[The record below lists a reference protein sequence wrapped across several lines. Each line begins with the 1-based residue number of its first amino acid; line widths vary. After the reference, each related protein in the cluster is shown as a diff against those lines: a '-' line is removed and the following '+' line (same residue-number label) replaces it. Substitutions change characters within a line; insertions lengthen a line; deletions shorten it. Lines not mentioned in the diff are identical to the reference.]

1 MPEQMRPHALTR
13 GLRPALAAF
22 AAAALAA
29 TVHAQ
34 APAQAP
40 GQTTLTDAAKAMSSG
55 TWEFSNAD
63 RDKRC
68 TVTFRTDPAAVGMRL
83 ELDKGCAA
91 LFPFI
96 REVVGWTLAEN
107 DFLRLVDAQGKSV
120 LEFSEV
126 ESRIYEAP
134 RPGEG
139 ILFLQASTAVGPPP
153 KQADEMTGDWGV
165 VRGSDKSLCTLT
177 LANKPAGDDLA
188 LTVKPGCNAF
198 VTRFAPTAWQMD
210 RGDLVIKNA
219 RGQTWRF
226 SEGENSTW
234 TRVPESAVPVLLVR
248 P

>member
-1 MPEQMRPHALTR
+1 MRPHAMTR
-13 GLRPALAAF
+13 SLRATF
-22 AAAALAA
+22 AAIAVTVLAA
-29 TVHAQ
+29 TAHAQ

-40 GQTTLTDAAKAMSSG
+40 LSEAAKAMTAG

-68 TVTFRTDPAAVGMRL
+68 IVTFRADPAAVGMRL
-83 ELDKGCAA
+83 EFDKGCVA

-96 REVVGWTLAEN
+96 REVAGWTLAEN
-107 DFLRLVDAQGKSV
+107 DFLRLLDAQGKSL

-126 ESRIYEAP
+126 ESHMYEAP

-139 ILFLQASTAVGPPP
+139 ILFIEASTAVGPPP
-153 KQADEMTGDWGV
+153 KQADDVAGDWGL
-165 VRGSDKSLCTLT
+165 VRGAGKPICTLT

-188 LTVKPGCNAF
+188 LTLKPGCNAF

-210 RGDLVIKNA
+210 RGELLLKNA

-226 SEGENSTW
+226 SEGDGSTW
-234 TRVPESAVPVLLVR
+234 TRVPESASPVLLVR
-248 P
+248 Q